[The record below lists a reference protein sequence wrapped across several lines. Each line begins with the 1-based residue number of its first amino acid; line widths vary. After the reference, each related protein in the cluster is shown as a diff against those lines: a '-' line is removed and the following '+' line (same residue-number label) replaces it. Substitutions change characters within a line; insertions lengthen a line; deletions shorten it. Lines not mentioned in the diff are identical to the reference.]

1 MSNEILILISES
13 RIPRAASTREQ
24 ARVIT
29 RPRRSVF
36 KKNTESSKFWV
47 NEEERTLYS

>member
-24 ARVIT
+24 ARVT
-29 RPRRSVF
+29 RPVVF
-36 KKNTESSKFWV
+36 LKKNTESSKFWV

>member
-13 RIPRAASTREQ
+13 RIPRSLDSRAGACYPS
-24 ARVIT
+24 
-29 RPRRSVF
+29 RSVF